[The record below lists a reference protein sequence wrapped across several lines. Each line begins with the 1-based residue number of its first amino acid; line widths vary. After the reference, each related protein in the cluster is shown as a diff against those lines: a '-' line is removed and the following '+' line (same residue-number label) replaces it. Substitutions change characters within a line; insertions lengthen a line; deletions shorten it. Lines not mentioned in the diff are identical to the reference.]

1 MLPTSNTQL
10 TCRESWYTWLF
21 SNRHL
26 TRTFMIPRRDK
37 LLTPRSFASRK
48 MALGGLHRWVS
59 SLFWDA
65 KSRTETSSDIH
76 LP

>member
-1 MLPTSNTQL
+1 
-10 TCRESWYTWLF
+10 
-21 SNRHL
+21 
-26 TRTFMIPRRDK
+26 MIPRRDK